1 VLGVHNTDERQ
12 GLMQISGG
20 VVGGNSGGAVY
31 NMNGEFV
38 GVPVLAH
45 RVNEVLGFAVPLPM
59 VRKFLV
65 DNKFEYLFAHCEQTP

>member
-1 VLGVHNTDERQ
+1 
-12 GLMQISGG
+12 
-20 VVGGNSGGAVY
+20 
-31 NMNGEFV
+31 MNGEFV